1 MLSFDILLQ
10 LLIVCTVLYVFFII
24 IKKLMQRVDIHV
36 FDGSRNRFY
45 EMAYLKQN
53 KEAGAGFDVLLT
65 ADRKSVV

>member
-36 FDGSRNRFY
+36 FDSSRDRLY

-53 KEAGAGFDVLLT
+53 KEAV
-65 ADRKSVV
+65 